1 MTALLDVK
9 NITVRYGSLTLLDDV
24 SFTLN
29 EGEWLMV
36 CGPNG
41 AGKSTLVGAIT
52 QGVPHSG
59 ETLYRGKNL
68 KNVKPSETAK
78 YIGVLQQSNSV
89 GYAFSVEEVIRLG
102 RYAHSRGFFAGRGQ
116 SGEDDE
122 TLVSAA
128 IAKVGLEPFLKQ
140 SIMTLSGGEL
150 QRTFLAQVFAQ
161 NPQILILDEP
171 TNHLDLVYQ
180 QRTFELI
187 RGWLTEAPGRAV
199 ISVVHDLNL
208 AKAYGTSALLLN
220 RGKTVAHGNPA
231 AALSAASLQTVYEM
245 DVYKWMHTMLSQW
258 ED

>member
-1 MTALLDVK
+1 MLNIN
-9 NITVRYGSLTLLDDV
+9 NITVRYGSLTLLEDV
-24 SFTLN
+24 SFTLG
-29 EGEWLMV
+29 EGEWLMI

-52 QGVPHSG
+52 QGVPHTG
-59 ETLYRGKNL
+59 ETLYLGTPLTRF
-68 KNVKPSETAK
+68 KPAEMAK
-78 YIGVLQQSNSV
+78 LIGVLQQSNAV
-89 GYAFSVEEVIRLG
+89 GYAFSVEEIIRLG
-102 RYAHSRGFFAGRGQ
+102 RYAHSKGFFAERNT
-116 SGEDDE
+116 EDDE
-122 TLVSAA
+122 TLISAA

-140 SIMTLSGGEL
+140 SVTTLSGGEL
-150 QRTFLAQVFAQ
+150 QRTFLAQVFTQ

-187 RGWLTEAPGRAV
+187 REWLRDAPGRAV

-220 RGKTVAHGNPA
+220 RGKTA
-231 AALSAASLQTVYEM
+231 AFGKPSDALSAENLKAVYEM
-245 DVYKWMHTMLSQW
+245 DVYKWMNSMLSQW